1 MHEWGITQ
9 AVIDEVAKQ
18 AAQNNIKKVNYIKVK
33 LGEGLNLSSDSFML
47 AFETL
52 SKNSIMEG
60 AKVEIETDESNEA
73 ILKTIEGD

>member
-9 AVIDEVAKQ
+9 AVIDEVTKQ

-33 LGEGLNLSSDSFML
+33 LGEGLNLSNDSFML

-60 AKVEIETDESNEA
+60 AKVEIETDQSSEA